1 MSDKLMRTL
10 RMNANT
16 ANHSR
21 DFMRAVRICSQY
33 LHYILFCIL
42 IFSCGNSE
50 FSDFEKAETGLMY
63 KFHSRGADTLHP
75 QYDQVVTVK
84 MAKRFGDSVLEST
97 NLIDTNGIDQY
108 LRKTTF
114 KGTVEE
120 GILMMTIGDSATFLI
135 STDSINKYYP
145 AKDSTKN
152 FKPNSYLAFD
162 IKLMNIKTVEE
173 VQREQ
178 EQKRNAYVSDR
189 KEKESKELSQYI
201 QDNHI
206 ETKPT
211 ASGLYLIETTKG
223 KGASPKNGDSVTVH
237 YTGTFLDGTIF
248 DSSVKRN
255 QPFGFV
261 VGAKRVIEG
270 WEQAVRMMKKGS
282 VATIVLPSSLAYD
295 STGYR
300 NPQTGKYFIP
310 PYSPMKFDI
319 QLLEINPKK

>member
-1 MSDKLMRTL
+1 MTYKVVSIMKQFRALYIVHCTL
-10 RMNANT
+10 
-16 ANHSR
+16 
-21 DFMRAVRICSQY
+21 
-33 LHYILFCIL
+33 YIIL
-42 IFSCGNSE
+42 SSCDNSE
-50 FSDFEKAETGLMY
+50 FSDFEKTETGLMY
-63 KFHSRGADTLHP
+63 KFHSRGTDTLHP
-75 QYDQVVTVK
+75 QYEQVVTVK
-84 MAKRFGDSVLEST
+84 MAKRLGDSVLEST
-97 NLIDTNGIDQY
+97 NLIDPNGMDQY

-114 KGTVEE
+114 KGAVEE
-120 GILMMTIGDSATFLI
+120 GILMMAIGDSATFLI

-162 IKLMNIKTVEE
+162 IKLMNIKTMED
-173 VQREQ
+173 VQQEQ
-178 EQKRNAYVSDR
+178 EQKRMVYVNDR
-189 KEKESKELSQYI
+189 KEKEPQELSQYI

-206 ETKPT
+206 EAKPT
-211 ASGLYLIETTKG
+211 ASGFYLIETTKG
-223 KGASPKNGDSVTVH
+223 KGASPKEGDSVSVH
-237 YTGTFLDGTIF
+237 YTGMFLDGTIF

-261 VGAKRVIEG
+261 LGTKRVIEG

-282 VATIVLPSSLAYD
+282 VATIILPSSLAYD

>member
-1 MSDKLMRTL
+1 MVYSL
-10 RMNANT
+10 RFT
-16 ANHSR
+16 VWVLS
-21 DFMRAVRICSQY
+21 ICLLPSA
-33 LHYILFCIL
+33 FCL
-42 IFSCGNSE
+42 VSCSNSE
-50 FSDFEKAETGLMY
+50 FSDFEKTETGLMY
-63 KFHSRGADTLHP
+63 KFHSRGTDTLHP
-75 QYDQVVTVK
+75 KYEDVVTVK
-84 MAKRFGDSVLEST
+84 MSKRLGDSVLEST
-97 NLIDTNGIDQY
+97 NLIDTNGMDQY
-108 LRKTTF
+108 LRATTF
-114 KGTVEE
+114 KGAVEE

-135 STDSINKYYP
+135 NTDSINKYYP

-152 FKPNSYLAFD
+152 FKPNTYLAFD
-162 IKLMNIKTVEE
+162 IKLMNIKTMQY
-173 VQREQ
+173 VQQ
-178 EQKRNAYVSDR
+178 EQNQKQMAYINDR
-189 KEKESKELSQYI
+189 KEKEPQELSQHI

-206 ETKPT
+206 EVKPT

-223 KGASPKNGDSVTVH
+223 KGVSPKDGDSVSVH

-255 QPFGFV
+255 QPFGFML
-261 VGAKRVIEG
+261 GTKQVIEG

-282 VATIVLPSSLAYD
+282 VATIILPSSLAYD